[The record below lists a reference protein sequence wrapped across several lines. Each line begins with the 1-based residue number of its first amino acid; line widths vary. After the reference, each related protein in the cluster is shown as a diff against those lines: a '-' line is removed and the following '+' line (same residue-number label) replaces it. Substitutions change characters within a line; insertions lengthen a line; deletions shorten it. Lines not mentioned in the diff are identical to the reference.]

1 MSATSLPGTVAAYFD
16 GANAQ
21 DPHAVAACFDENAVV
36 RDEGR
41 KRHGIAAIRDWA
53 EEVSAKYRP
62 IVDVLGVAEEDG
74 KTIVTGRVSGNFPGS
89 PIDLRYAFT
98 LQGKK
103 IGRLEIAS

>member
-1 MSATSLPGTVAAYFD
+1 MSTTKLPEPVAAYID

-21 DPHAVAACFDENAVV
+21 DAHAVAACFNEDAVV

-41 KRHGIAAIRDWA
+41 EMHGIAAIRDWA

-62 IVDVLGVAEEDG
+62 IVEVVDVAERG
-74 KTIVTGRVSGNFPGS
+74 GRTIVTGRISGDFPGS

-98 LQGKK
+98 LQGEK
-103 IGRLEIAS
+103 IGRLEIA

>member
-1 MSATSLPGTVAAYFD
+1 MPTPKPPGPIAAYFD

-21 DPHAVAACFDENAVV
+21 DAEVVAACFNEDAVV

-41 KRHGIAAIRDWA
+41 ERHGIAAIRDWT

-62 IVDVLGVAEEDG
+62 VVEVIDVAEREG
-74 KTIVTGRVSGNFPGS
+74 RTIVTGRVSGNFPGS
-89 PIDLRYAFT
+89 PIDLRYVFD

-103 IGRLEIAS
+103 IGRLEIA

>member
-1 MSATSLPGTVAAYFD
+1 MSTTKLPGPVAAYVD

-21 DPHAVAACFDENAVV
+21 DAHAVAACFNEDAVV

-41 KRHGIAAIRDWA
+41 ERHGIAAIRDWV

-62 IVDVLGVAEEDG
+62 IVDILDVAERDG

-89 PIDLRYAFT
+89 PINLRYAFV

-103 IGRLEIAS
+103 IDRLEIAQ